1 MVSPF
6 IPAASNTS
14 AKPADQT
21 ASHKPEAGAPADGTS
36 FHELLA
42 RKTNAPAARASASA
56 QAQAHSQAQFHAK
69 AQGQSQPPQ
78 TARANE
84 RTEARTP
91 ARPEAQFR
99 DSSPAG
105 DSATA
110 KAARDTAEKPVDL
123 SINRR
128 VAKPA
133 AKTHSNAADAK
144 ADTAAA
150 ADQTNSS
157 ELLNPVVK
165 SSADSLDDTTAK
177 DAPANEDSETA
188 VLPVLGDPL
197 QAVALP
203 TTPLT
208 PVAPLTVGLPT
219 AGIPGTAQST
229 DSSEASAPALELASA
244 EGNVQ
249 GSAATTGT
257 LAGYAPAKARTS
269 QTAAAK
275 SPANFALSPADA
287 AGQKSPATLT
297 SGNLASASEP
307 AASADTSEAV
317 PSALPATPSAGASG
331 ASDGSTTAAAQADLR
346 QGANAYGLAAQI
358 ADTAKQGNPSAQ
370 DLAIGKIK
378 NSNQAP
384 ESKEDKKSTL
394 GDGIRRAYELP
405 SMSTTTPV
413 FQAPTTAT
421 VQTLGPVNANSPVSP
436 TVASTAVRMVEKV
449 SEVAEHL
456 ASNPAEQVTVRI
468 DLDATHRVDVHVS
481 MRGGQVHADFRSD
494 SADMRAALASA
505 WNEFSQKREGTDR
518 QWAAPVFSPMGAPA
532 AGSSFTPAAQS
543 SEASLSFSQ
552 GQDSANRQ
560 AAEREAQPQGLPK
573 ALRPAASVA
582 APASADLTTPIVRSE
597 NSQHLSVLA

>member
-1 MVSPF
+1 MLSPF
-6 IPAASNTS
+6 IPAASTPS
-14 AKPADQT
+14 AKPADQA
-21 ASHKPEAGAPADGTS
+21 ASHKPEAAAPADGTS

-42 RKTNAPAARASASA
+42 RKTNAPAAHSQASAHSK
-56 QAQAHSQAQFHAK
+56 AQAHSQAQFHSK
-69 AQGQSQPPQ
+69 AQAQ
-78 TARANE
+78 THHNARANE
-84 RTEARTP
+84 RAEAHTQS
-91 ARPEAQFR
+91 RPEAKSR
-99 DSSPAG
+99 DTSSEG

-110 KAARDTAEKPVDL
+110 SAARDTDEKPVDH
-123 SINRR
+123 SVNRR
-128 VAKPA
+128 VSKPA
-133 AKTHSNAADAK
+133 AKANSNAADAK
-144 ADTAAA
+144 ADTAGT
-150 ADQTNSS
+150 ADQSDS
-157 ELLNPVVK
+157 PDLLDPTVK
-165 SSADSLDDTTAK
+165 SPADALADTTSE
-177 DAPANEDSETA
+177 DAPANEDPSLP
-188 VLPVLGDPL
+188 VLPVFGELT

-203 TTPLT
+203 ATPLA

-219 AGIPGTAQST
+219 AGVPASEQST
-229 DSSEASAPALELASA
+229 DSAEATAAMPELSTA
-244 EGNVQ
+244 EGNLQ
-249 GSAATTGT
+249 GSSATTGT
-257 LAGYAPAKARTS
+257 PTGYAAAKARAS

-275 SPANFALSPADA
+275 STANFALSPADA
-287 AGQKSPATLT
+287 TAQKSPA
-297 SGNLASASEP
+297 A
-307 AASADTSEAV
+307 
-317 PSALPATPSAGASG
+317 PSTAGTTGATE
-331 ASDGSTTAAAQADLR
+331 GSTAAAAQADAR

-358 ADTAKQGNPSAQ
+358 ADTAKAGNSSAQ

-378 NSNQAP
+378 NSNQAA
-384 ESKEDKKSTL
+384 ESKEDKKSTV

-421 VQTLGPVNANSPVSP
+421 VQTLGPVNANSPVAP

-518 QWAAPVFSPMGAPA
+518 QWAAPVFSQLGAPA
-532 AGSSFTPAAQS
+532 AASSFTPAAQS
-543 SEASLSFSQ
+543 SDASLSFSQ

-560 AAEREAQPQGLPK
+560 AAEREAQTQGMPK
-573 ALRPAASVA
+573 AIRPAASAA
-582 APASADLTTPIVRSE
+582 APATADVKTPIVRSE

>member
-1 MVSPF
+1 MKAFFPMVSPF

-21 ASHKPEAGAPADGTS
+21 ASHKPEAGTPADGTS
-36 FHELLA
+36 FHELLT

-56 QAQAHSQAQFHAK
+56 QTQAHSQAQFHAK
-69 AQGQSQPPQ
+69 AQGQTQPPQ

-91 ARPEAQFR
+91 ARPDAKFR
-99 DSSPAG
+99 DSSSES
-105 DSATA
+105 DSATT
-110 KAARDTAEKPVDL
+110 KAARDTDEKPVDL

-128 VAKPA
+128 LARPA
-133 AKTHSNAADAK
+133 VKNNSNAGDAK

-165 SSADSLDDTTAK
+165 SPADSLDDTTAK
-177 DAPANEDSETA
+177 DAPANEDSEMA
-188 VLPVLGDPL
+188 VIPVLGDPL
-197 QAVALP
+197 QAVVLP
-203 TTPLT
+203 TTPLS

-219 AGIPGTAQST
+219 AGIPATEQST
-229 DSSEASAPALELASA
+229 DSSEASAPALELAAA
-244 EGNVQ
+244 EGNVK

-257 LAGYAPAKARTS
+257 LAGYAAAKARAS

-275 SPANFALSPADA
+275 SPADA
-287 AGQKSPATLT
+287 AGQKSPATVS
-297 SGNLASASEP
+297 SGNLAADTES
-307 AASADTSEAV
+307 AASADTKEAV
-317 PSALPATPSAGASG
+317 PSALPATPSAGTSVASEC
-331 ASDGSTTAAAQADLR
+331 STTAAPQADLR

-358 ADTAKQGNPSAQ
+358 ADTAKAGNPSAQ

-378 NSNQAP
+378 NSDQAY
-384 ESKEDKKSTL
+384 EYKEDKKSSL

-413 FQAPTTAT
+413 FQAPTAT
-421 VQTLGPVNANSPVSP
+421 VQTLGPVNANSPVAP

-532 AGSSFTPAAQS
+532 AASSFTPAAQS

-560 AAEREAQPQGLPK
+560 AAEREAQTQGIAK
-573 ALRPAASVA
+573 AIRPAASVA
-582 APASADLTTPIVRSE
+582 APASADVKTPIVRSE

>member
-1 MVSPF
+1 MLSPF
-6 IPAASNTS
+6 IPAASNAS
-14 AKPADQT
+14 AKPADQA

-42 RKTNAPAARASASA
+42 RKTNAPPAHSQASAHS
-56 QAQAHSQAQFHAK
+56 QAQAHSRAQFHAK
-69 AQGQSQPPQ
+69 AQALNHHH
-78 TARANE
+78 ARANE
-84 RTEARTP
+84 RAEAHTQS
-91 ARPEAQFR
+91 RPEAKSR
-99 DSSPAG
+99 DTSPEG

-110 KAARDTAEKPVDL
+110 KAAREKDEKPVDH
-123 SINRR
+123 SVNRR

-133 AKTHSNAADAK
+133 AKTNSSTADAK
-144 ADTAAA
+144 ADTAATT
-150 ADQTNSS
+150 DQSDS
-157 ELLNPVVK
+157 PELLNPVVK
-165 SSADSLDDTTAK
+165 SPADALADTTSE
-177 DAPANEDSETA
+177 DASATEEPVLA
-188 VLPVLGDPL
+188 VLPAFGEQP

-203 TTPLT
+203 AIPLT

-219 AGIPGTAQST
+219 AGVPAPEQGT
-229 DSSEASAPALELASA
+229 DSTQASAAVSELAMA
-244 EGNVQ
+244 EGTSLASTA
-249 GSAATTGT
+249 SAGT
-257 LAGYAPAKARTS
+257 PIGHAAAKARAS

-275 SPANFALSPADA
+275 STGDFTLSPADA
-287 AGQKSPATLT
+287 TAQKPTSNAAAATE
-297 SGNLASASEP
+297 S
-307 AASADTSEAV
+307 AASAATTEGI
-317 PSALPATPSAGASG
+317 PSALPAISAAGSNVASE
-331 ASDGSTTAAAQADLR
+331 DSTTAAVAQVDAR

-358 ADTAKQGNPSAQ
+358 ADTAKAGNPSAQ

-378 NSNQAP
+378 NSNQAA
-384 ESKEDKKSTL
+384 ESKEDKKSTV

-413 FQAPTTAT
+413 FQAPTAS
-421 VQTLGPVNANSPVSP
+421 VQNLGPVNATSPVAP

-532 AGSSFTPAAQS
+532 AASSFTPAAQAN
-543 SEASLSFSQ
+543 EASLSFSQ

-560 AAEREAQPQGLPK
+560 AAEREAQTQGMAK
-573 ALRPAASVA
+573 AIRPAASIA
-582 APASADLTTPIVRSE
+582 APASADVKTPIVRSE

>member
-1 MVSPF
+1 MLSPF
-6 IPAASNTS
+6 IPAASTPS
-14 AKPADQT
+14 AKPADQA

-42 RKTNAPAARASASA
+42 RKTNAPPAHSQASAHS
-56 QAQAHSQAQFHAK
+56 QAQAHSRAQFHAK
-69 AQGQSQPPQ
+69 AQALNHHH
-78 TARANE
+78 ARANE
-84 RTEARTP
+84 RAEAHTQSQ
-91 ARPEAQFR
+91 PEAKSR
-99 DSSPAG
+99 DTSPEG

-110 KAARDTAEKPVDL
+110 KAAREKHEKPVDH
-123 SINRR
+123 SVNRR

-133 AKTHSNAADAK
+133 AKTNSNAADAK
-144 ADTAAA
+144 ADTEAT
-150 ADQTNSS
+150 ADQSDS
-157 ELLNPVVK
+157 PELLNPVVK
-165 SSADSLDDTTAK
+165 SPADALSDTTSE
-177 DAPANEDSETA
+177 DASATDEPVLA
-188 VLPVLGDPL
+188 VLPAFGEQP
-197 QAVALP
+197 QAIALP
-203 TTPLT
+203 AIPLM

-219 AGIPGTAQST
+219 AGVPAPEQGT
-229 DSSEASAPALELASA
+229 DSAEASAAVSELATA
-244 EGNVQ
+244 EGTSQ
-249 GSAATTGT
+249 ASTAAAGT
-257 LAGYAPAKARTS
+257 LTSHAAAKARAS

-275 SPANFALSPADA
+275 STGDFTLNSADA
-287 AGQKSPATLT
+287 TAQKSTASAT
-297 SGNLASASEP
+297 SGNLASATES
-307 AASADTSEAV
+307 AASADTNEGL
-317 PSALPATPSAGASG
+317 PSALPAGSAAGSNVATE
-331 ASDGSTTAAAQADLR
+331 GSTAAAAQADAR

-358 ADTAKQGNPSAQ
+358 ADTAKAGNPSAQ

-378 NSNQAP
+378 NSNQDAKY
-384 ESKEDKKSTL
+384 KEDKKSAL

-413 FQAPTTAT
+413 FQAPTAS
-421 VQTLGPVNANSPVSP
+421 VQTLGPVNANSPVAQ

-518 QWAAPVFSPMGAPA
+518 QWAAPVFSTMGAPA
-532 AGSSFTPAAQS
+532 AASSFTPAAQAN
-543 SEASLSFSQ
+543 EASLSFSQ

-560 AAEREAQPQGLPK
+560 AAEREAQTQGMAK
-573 ALRPAASVA
+573 AIRPAASVA
-582 APASADLTTPIVRSE
+582 APASADVKTPIVRSE